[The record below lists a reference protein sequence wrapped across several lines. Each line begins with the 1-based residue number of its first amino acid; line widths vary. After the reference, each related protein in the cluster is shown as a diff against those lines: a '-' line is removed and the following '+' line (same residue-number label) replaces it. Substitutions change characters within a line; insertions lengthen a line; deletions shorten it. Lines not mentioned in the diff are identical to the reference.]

1 MVNKRKRTRTRKRAS
16 TSGAKPNIVVK
27 HPGRVRKY
35 MMQKYG
41 KKAFQPDGD
50 IKMAYLNQAEKSTK
64 NKSLREALG
73 LAKVFERWSNR
84 RK

>member
-1 MVNKRKRTRTRKRAS
+1 MVNKRRKSTTRRAS
-16 TSGAKPNIVVK
+16 QSGSNKIVVK
-27 HPGRVRKY
+27 HPGRVRHY

-41 KKAFQPDGD
+41 KKAFQSDGD

-84 RK
+84 RR